1 MESSLNENDEK
12 KSSNATALFNKIGVV
27 VLVLTL
33 VCIAGVSVVLFS
45 WDPSQSSQTTLK
57 NAFYSIVA
65 LFVVHVIQWLWIGT
79 AFNVI
84 KPANFKQLR
93 TGKWCVFIAM
103 ACLLLLGFLSGLYV
117 KMQLT
122 NLPQ

>member
-1 MESSLNENDEK
+1 MNESVSISDTYFSYNYTCTKIIYLN
-12 KSSNATALFNKIGVV
+12 
-27 VLVLTL
+27 
-33 VCIAGVSVVLFS
+33 
-45 WDPSQSSQTTLK
+45 P
-57 NAFYSIVA
+57 A

-103 ACLLLLGFLSGLYV
+103 ACLLLFGFLSGLYV

>member
-57 NAFYSIVA
+57 NAFYCIVA

-79 AFNVI
+79 AISFI
-84 KPANFKQLR
+84 KPANLKQLR

-103 ACLLLLGFLSGLYV
+103 ACLLLGVLSGLYV